1 MTKIAKCIRKR
12 LFILTDVS
20 SRLVTAGHILLS
32 VIKVSIVFGL
42 IVFKRVLVIS
52 TVVGGFL
59 LSFSGNMLTVRFL

>member
-1 MTKIAKCIRKR
+1 M
-12 LFILTDVS
+12 S
-20 SRLVTAGHILLS
+20 SRLVTAGHILLP